1 MDNVGNEYDKKGMME
16 LFKRSMREIKLSDE
30 EFYLI
35 GDDWL
40 RGKMMVL
47 NEDEFIGKVIGYAE

>member
-16 LFKRSMREIKLSDE
+16 LFKRRMREIKLSDE